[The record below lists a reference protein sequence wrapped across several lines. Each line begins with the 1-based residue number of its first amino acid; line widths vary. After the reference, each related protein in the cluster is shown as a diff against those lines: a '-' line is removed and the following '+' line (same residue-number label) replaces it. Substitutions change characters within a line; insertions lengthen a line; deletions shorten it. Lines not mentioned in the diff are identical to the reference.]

1 MLSDVVMPGMNGRE
15 LADQIEAMIP
25 GIAVLFMSG
34 YTDNAI
40 QHHGILEQDT
50 AFIEKPFTKFSLV
63 RKIRDV
69 LGQIELE

>member
-1 MLSDVVMPGMNGRE
+1 
-15 LADQIEAMIP
+15 MIP